1 MGGAGIPFGRVL
13 GIPIRLD
20 LSFFLAFAVI
30 VFLLSTQWI
39 ENELPDLSVI
49 ERWLYAVGGGVVFFA
64 ALLVHELAHS
74 LTARRYGMEV
84 SSITLY
90 VFGGVSLIKED
101 SRRPGHEFWISI
113 VGPLASLLI
122 GIAFLALAAW
132 VFADDTALQ
141 VVGWWVGVVN
151 IFLAVFN
158 MLPGY
163 PLDGGRVVRSLVW
176 RTTGS
181 RHRATRAAAR
191 LGQGLGL
198 ALIVFGAAGMLFN
211 LGGFGDGFSGIWL
224 IFIGI
229 LLATQAA
236 QGVRAAELERD
247 LESLSVSDM
256 MLAPPQARTVE
267 ADLPVRTLVPARPQ
281 LDHRDLFIVGEQG
294 VAVGIASASAILLL
308 DEERYQSVRMRDV
321 MTRADQIQPIGPGAS
336 GDEALRR
343 LQQEHVFALPV
354 VEAGRLLGVV
364 GLDQI
369 VAALRDAAPGSRGV

>member
-1 MGGAGIPFGRVL
+1 MGA
-13 GIPIRLD
+13 
-20 LSFFLAFAVI
+20 
-30 VFLLSTQWI
+30 
-39 ENELPDLSVI
+39 
-49 ERWLYAVGGGVVFFA
+49 
-64 ALLVHELAHS
+64 
-74 LTARRYGMEV
+74 
-84 SSITLY
+84 
-90 VFGGVSLIKED
+90 
-101 SRRPGHEFWISI
+101 
-113 VGPLASLLI
+113 
-122 GIAFLALAAW
+122 
-132 VFADDTALQ
+132 
-141 VVGWWVGVVN
+141 VN

-343 LQQEHVFALPV
+343 FA
-354 VEAGRLLGVV
+354 AGARLRAAGGGSGAAVGRGRAGPDCGCTARRGAGVAGRMKRPAPARRLTAVWAGKATRRAVRLLGSGGTALP
-364 GLDQI
+364 GL
-369 VAALRDAAPGSRGV
+369 VAERVQPGAARGLARDLDAARPGHIRHQRQDHHVDHAGADFAPRRARRRPQPRRLQSGARRAGGADRRQRRQWTLAPAPDRRAGVG